1 MTVVSFF
8 ETCKQMVNPIDQFF
22 DKVFVMSENEA
33 VRSNRLCLL
42 KKVASLPNGILDFS
56 ELPGF

>member
-1 MTVVSFF
+1 MPIVPFLEV
-8 ETCKQMVNPIDQFF
+8 CNQMVEPIDQFF

-42 KKVASLPNGILDFS
+42 KRVANLTQGILNFS